1 MGLEIEYTGDD
12 GRKYGSLSEMLEAE
26 GNKLIGDTMSEVQR
40 AIEAQRCPV
49 HGGTATATM
58 TRQGDQISFSI
69 EGCCDELVERAQR
82 AGEEALA

>member
-12 GRKYGSLSEMLEAE
+12 GKKYASLSEMLEAE
-26 GNKLIGDTMSEVQR
+26 ASKVVDQTMSEVQR

-49 HGGTATATM
+49 HGGSATATM
-58 TRQGDQISFSI
+58 TRRGDQISFSI
-69 EGCCDELVERAQR
+69 TGCCDDLVERAER